1 MQNFIKLLDGKKT
14 YISALLGVGIGLAY
28 LFDYITLEQFQALI
42 AVAGSFG
49 LIGVRDAM
57 RKFER

>member
-1 MQNFIKLLDGKKT
+1 MLSGKKT
-14 YISALLGVGIGLAY
+14 YISAFCGIGIGLAY

-57 RKFER
+57 RKFEK